1 MSFDYSYVIKRINK
15 DWLPFFEENKTD
27 FKNILNKLNEMEIEN
42 NIYPLPSNLLRSL
55 FYHSPK
61 DIKLLLLGQDPYI
74 SEENGIPK
82 AMGLSFSIPK
92 KHKKIPPSLK
102 NIFQEIKN
110 GYPDFNIPKHGLL
123 KRWARKEKILLL
135 NAALTVFEKKSNSH
149 AKLWYPFINKL
160 IKWFQDN
167 NDGCIFLLMGNF
179 AQTKKIFIE
188 ENKHK
193 IFSTIHPSPLSAYN
207 GFFGCNVF
215 KKINDYLESNNKEII
230 NW

>member
-1 MSFDYSYVIKRINK
+1 MSFDYEYVIKRIHK
-15 DWLPFFEENKTD
+15 DWLPFFEKNKTY
-27 FKNILNKLNEMEIEN
+27 FETILNELNEMNEN
-42 NIYPLPSNLLRSL
+42 NIIYPLPSNLLRSL

-74 SEENGIPK
+74 SEENGIPQ
-82 AMGLSFSIPK
+82 AIGLSFSVTK

-102 NIFQEIKN
+102 NIFKEIKN
-110 GYPDFNIPKHGLL
+110 AYPDFNIPNHGSL

-135 NAALTVFEKKSNSH
+135 NASLTVFQGKSNSH
-149 AKLWYPFINKL
+149 AKIWNPFTNML

-167 NDGCIFLLMGNF
+167 NIGCIFLLMGNF
-179 AQTKKIFIE
+179 AQTKKVFID

-193 IFSTIHPSPLSAYN
+193 IFNTIHPSPLSAYN

-215 KKINDYLESNNKEII
+215 KKINDYLEERGEEII
-230 NW
+230 DW